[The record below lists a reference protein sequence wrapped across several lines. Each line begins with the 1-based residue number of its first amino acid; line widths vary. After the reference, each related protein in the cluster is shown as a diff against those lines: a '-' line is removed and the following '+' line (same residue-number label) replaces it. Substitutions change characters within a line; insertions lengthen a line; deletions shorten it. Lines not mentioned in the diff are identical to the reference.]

1 MTKNT
6 TTSKTTFTAA
16 PDALDL
22 SRRHF
27 VVGASAIGAGL
38 AIGFDLSVMSAA
50 NAAEGSGTSSMTP
63 LTTPEIGV
71 WVVVQPNDDVTVRI
85 VRSEMGQ
92 GTITGLAQM
101 VAEELQCDWK
111 KVSYDYPS
119 PGESLKRKQ
128 AWGSY
133 STGGS
138 RGIRTSEQYVR
149 KGGAAARMMLI
160 QAAANQW
167 GVPASEC
174 VAKDSVIT
182 HTPSGR
188 KTTFGKV
195 SIAASQLAVPKEI
208 ALKDPKEWTL
218 IGKSVNRID
227 GTSDKVTGKQI
238 YAIDLKLP
246 GMLVA
251 TIHES
256 PVFGGKVKSYDAT
269 KASSMKGVKKVVQ
282 VGDSAVAVIADTF
295 WQAKMGLD
303 AVNVTWDNGANGDVN
318 SASIKKAMVEGL
330 TANDAFVGN
339 SNGDAKEALAKA
351 SKTIEATYFYP
362 FLNHATLEPQTATA
376 KWTTDGCEAWVPTQD
391 GEASL
396 AAVIAASGLPAEKC
410 NVYKVNLGGGFGR
423 RGAFQDYTT
432 QAVNIAKQ
440 MPGTPIK
447 LIWTREEDMTQG
459 RYHPVGMCKMTASI
473 DDKKNITGLN
483 MRLSGQS
490 ILAAVRPA
498 VLAANKGKDPV
509 AFQGL
514 DEKGEHGITYSFP
527 NLMIDHAM
535 RNTHVPPGF
544 WRGVNVN
551 QNAIFLE
558 TFMDEMAE
566 ATGMDAV
573 EFRRK
578 HMENFPR
585 AVAVLNAVADGIGW
599 TKPAKPGVFRGLA
612 QMRSFG
618 SYVAAACELSVTNG
632 NEVKIHRIVA
642 ATDPGYVVNPA
653 QVERQVSGSFV
664 YGLSALFEEEI
675 TIDKGA
681 VVQKNFD
688 TFNSIRLYQMPKVE
702 TIIIQGGGKE
712 WGGVGEPTIAVAAP
726 AVLNAIYRATGKRL
740 RDVPLKNSGMKLV

>member
-1 MTKNT
+1 MTQVINT
-6 TTSKTTFTAA
+6 
-16 PDALDL
+16 
-22 SRRHF
+22 SRRQF
-27 VVGASAIGAGL
+27 VVGSSAIATGL
-38 AIGFDLSVMSAA
+38 AIGFDLTFMSSA
-50 NAAEGSGTSSMTP
+50 NAAMGTGTTSMTP
-63 LTTPEIGV
+63 LATPEIGV
-71 WVVVQPNDDVTVRI
+71 WVVVKPNDDVVVRI

-101 VAEELQCDWK
+101 VAEELECDWK
-111 KVSYDYPS
+111 KINYEYPS
-119 PGESLKRKQ
+119 PAESLKRK
-128 AWGSY
+128 AVWGSY

-167 GVPASEC
+167 NVPVSEC
-174 VAKDSVIT
+174 VAANSVIT

-188 KTTFGKV
+188 KTSFGKV
-195 SIAASQLAVPKEI
+195 SVAASQLPVPTDVP
-208 ALKDPKEWTL
+208 LKDPKEWKL

-227 GTSDKVTGKQI
+227 GTSDKVTGRQI
-238 YAIDLKLP
+238 YAIDLKMP

-251 TIHES
+251 TIKES
-256 PVFGGKVKSYDAT
+256 PVFGGKVKSYDAA
-269 KASSMKGVKKVVQ
+269 KAQSMKGVKKVVQ
-282 VGDSAVAVIADTF
+282 VGDTAVAVVADTF
-295 WQAKMGLD
+295 WQAKTALD
-303 AVNVTWDNGANGDVN
+303 QVNIVWDNGANGNVS
-318 SASIKKAMVEGL
+318 SASIKKMLEEGL
-330 TANDAFVGN
+330 TASDTFVHN
-339 SNGDAKEALAKA
+339 NNGDVKAALSNA

-376 KWTTDGCEAWVPTQD
+376 KWTPESCEAWVPTQD

-396 AAVIAASGLPAEKC
+396 AAVIAASGLPSEKC

-440 MPGTPIK
+440 LPGTPVK

-459 RYHPVGMCKMTASI
+459 RYHPVMMCKMTAAI
-473 DDKKNITGLN
+473 DDKKNVTGLQ

-490 ILAAVRPA
+490 ILATVRPA
-498 VLAANKGKDPV
+498 VVAANKGKDPL
-509 AFQGL
+509 AFQGV
-514 DEKGEHGITYSFP
+514 DITGEHGITYSFP
-527 NLMIDHAM
+527 NLTIDHAM

-544 WRGVNVN
+544 WRGVNIN
-551 QNAIFLE
+551 QNAVFIE
-558 TFMDEMAE
+558 TFMDELAE

-578 HMENFPR
+578 HMKEFPR

-599 TKPAKPGVFRGLA
+599 TKPAAPGVYRGVA

-653 QVERQVSGSFV
+653 QVNRQVSGSFV

-675 TIDKGA
+675 TIENGA

-688 TFNSIRLYQMPKVE
+688 TFNSIRLSQMPPVE
-702 TIIIQGGGKE
+702 TIIIQGGGKD

-726 AVLNAIYRATGKRL
+726 AVLNAIYRATGKRY
-740 RDVPLKNSGMKLV
+740 RTVPLKNSGIKLV

>member
-1 MTKNT
+1 MTNAINT
-6 TTSKTTFTAA
+6 
-16 PDALDL
+16 
-22 SRRHF
+22 SRRQF
-27 VVGASAIGAGL
+27 VVGSSAIATGL
-38 AIGFDLSVMSAA
+38 AIGFDLTFMSSA
-50 NAAEGSGTSSMTP
+50 NAAMGTGTTSMTP
-63 LTTPEIGV
+63 LATPEIGV
-71 WVVVQPNDDVTVRI
+71 WVVIKPNDDVVVRI

-101 VAEELQCDWK
+101 VAEELECDWK
-111 KVSYDYPS
+111 KVNYEYPS
-119 PGESLKRKQ
+119 PAESLKRK
-128 AWGSY
+128 AVWGSY

-167 GVPASEC
+167 NVPASEC
-174 VAKDSVIT
+174 VAANSVIT

-195 SIAASQLAVPKEI
+195 SVAASQLPVPTEVP
-208 ALKDPKEWTL
+208 LKDPKEWKL

-227 GTSDKVTGKQI
+227 GVADKVTGRQI
-238 YAIDLKLP
+238 YAIDLKMP

-251 TIHES
+251 NIKES
-256 PVFGGKVKSYDAT
+256 PVFSGKVKSYDAA
-269 KASSMKGVKKVVQ
+269 KAQSMKGVKKVVQ
-282 VGDSAVAVIADTF
+282 VGDSAVAVVADTF
-295 WQAKMGLD
+295 WQAKTALD
-303 AVNVTWDNGANGDVN
+303 QVNIVWDNGANGDVS
-318 SASIKKAMVEGL
+318 SASIKKMLEEGL
-330 TANDAFVGN
+330 NADDAFVHN
-339 SNGDAKEALAKA
+339 TNGDVKSALSDA
-351 SKTIEATYFYP
+351 SKKIEATYFYP

-376 KWTTDGCEAWVPTQD
+376 KWTPDSCEAWVPTQD

-459 RYHPVGMCKMTASI
+459 RYHPVMMCKMTAAI
-473 DDKKNITGLN
+473 DDKKNVTGLN

-490 ILAAVRPA
+490 ILATVRPA
-498 VLAANKGKDPV
+498 VVAANKGKDPL
-509 AFQGL
+509 AFQGV
-514 DEKGEHGITYSFP
+514 EPTGEHGITYSFP
-527 NLMIDHAM
+527 NLTIDHAM

-551 QNAIFLE
+551 QNAIFIE
-558 TFMDEMAE
+558 TFMDELAE

-578 HMENFPR
+578 HMKAFPR
-585 AVAVLNAVADGIGW
+585 AEAVLNAVADGIGW
-599 TKPAKPGVFRGLA
+599 TKPAAPGVYRGVA

-618 SYVAAACELSVTNG
+618 SYVAAACELSVKNG

-653 QVERQVSGSFV
+653 QVNRQVSGSFV

-675 TIDKGA
+675 TLEKGA

-688 TFNSIRLYQMPKVE
+688 TFNSIRLAQMPKVE
-702 TIIIQGGGKE
+702 TIIIQGGGKD

-726 AVLNAIYRATGKRL
+726 AVLNAIYRATGKRY
-740 RDVPLKNSGMKLV
+740 RTVPLKNSGIKLV

>member
-1 MTKNT
+1 MTNVINT
-6 TTSKTTFTAA
+6 
-16 PDALDL
+16 
-22 SRRHF
+22 SRRQF
-27 VVGASAIGAGL
+27 VVGSSAIATGL
-38 AIGFDLSVMSAA
+38 AIGFDLSFMSSA
-50 NAAEGSGTSSMTP
+50 NAAMGTGTTSMTP
-63 LTTPEIGV
+63 LATPEIGV
-71 WVVVQPNDDVTVRI
+71 WVVVKPNDDVVVRI

-101 VAEELQCDWK
+101 VAEELECDWK
-111 KVSYDYPS
+111 RVNYEYPS
-119 PGESLKRKQ
+119 PAESLKRK
-128 AWGSY
+128 AVWGSY

-167 GVPASEC
+167 NVPASEC
-174 VAKDSVIT
+174 VAANSVIT

-195 SIAASQLAVPKEI
+195 SVAAAQLPVPTEVP
-208 ALKDPKEWTL
+208 LKDPKEWKL

-227 GTSDKVTGKQI
+227 GMSDKVTGRQI
-238 YAIDLKLP
+238 YAIDLKMP

-251 TIHES
+251 NIKES
-256 PVFGGKVKSYDAT
+256 PVFGGKVKSYDAA
-269 KASSMKGVKKVVQ
+269 KAQSMKGVRKVVQ
-282 VGDSAVAVIADTF
+282 VGDSAVAVVADTF
-295 WQAKMGLD
+295 WQAKTALD
-303 AVNVTWDNGANGDVN
+303 QVNIVWDNGANGDVS
-318 SASIKKAMVEGL
+318 SASIKKMLEEGL
-330 TANDAFVGN
+330 NADDAFVHN
-339 SNGDAKEALAKA
+339 TNGDVKSALSNA
-351 SKTIEATYFYP
+351 SKKIEATYFYP

-376 KWTTDGCEAWVPTQD
+376 KWTPDSCEAWVPTQD

-440 MPGTPIK
+440 MPGVPVK

-459 RYHPVGMCKMTASI
+459 RYHPVMMCKMTAAI
-473 DDKKNITGLN
+473 DDKKNVTGLN

-490 ILAAVRPA
+490 ILATVRPA
-498 VLAANKGKDPV
+498 VVAANKGKDPL
-509 AFQGL
+509 AFQGV
-514 DEKGEHGITYSFP
+514 EPTGEHGITYSFP
-527 NLMIDHAM
+527 NLTIDHAM

-551 QNAIFLE
+551 QNAIFIE
-558 TFMDEMAE
+558 TFMDELAE

-578 HMENFPR
+578 HMKDFPR

-599 TKPAKPGVFRGLA
+599 TKPAAPGVYRGLA

-618 SYVAAACELSVTNG
+618 SYVAAACELSVKNG

-653 QVERQVSGSFV
+653 QVNRQVSGSFV

-675 TIDKGA
+675 TIEKGA

-688 TFNSIRLYQMPKVE
+688 TFNSIRLSQMPKVE
-702 TIIIQGGGKE
+702 TIIIQGGGKD

-726 AVLNAIYRATGKRL
+726 AVLNAIYRATGKRY
-740 RDVPLKNSGMKLV
+740 RTVPLKNSGIKLV

>member
-1 MTKNT
+1 M
-6 TTSKTTFTAA
+6 SKTINTATTNN
-16 PDALDL
+16 

-27 VVGASAIGAGL
+27 IVGSSAIATGL
-38 AIGFDLSVMSAA
+38 AIGFDLSFISSA
-50 NAAEGSGTSSMTP
+50 NAAMGTGTTSMAP
-63 LTTPEIGV
+63 LATPEIGV
-71 WVVVQPNDDVTVRI
+71 WVVIKPNDDIVVRI

-111 KVSYDYPS
+111 KVSYEYPS

-149 KGGAAARMMLI
+149 KGGAAARIMLV

-167 GVPASEC
+167 NVPASEC

-195 SIAASQLAVPKEI
+195 SVAAAQLEVPKEI
-208 ALKDPKEWTL
+208 TLKDPKEWTL

-227 GTSDKVTGKQI
+227 GVADKVTGKQI
-238 YAIDLKLP
+238 YAIDLKMP

-251 TIHES
+251 TIKES

-282 VGDSAVAVIADTF
+282 VGDSAIAVVADTF
-295 WQAKMGLD
+295 WQAKTGLD
-303 AVNVTWDNGANGDVN
+303 AVNITWDNGANGDVS
-318 SASIKKAMVEGL
+318 SASIKKMLEEGL

-339 SNGDAKEALAKA
+339 SNGDAKEAISKA

-376 KWTTDGCEAWVPTQD
+376 KWTPDSCEAWVPTQD

-410 NVYKVNLGGGFGR
+410 NAYKVNLGGGFGR

-459 RYHPVGMCKMTASI
+459 RYHPVMMCKMTAAL

-498 VLAANKGKDPV
+498 VVAANKGKDPLV
-509 AFQGL
+509 FQGL
-514 DEKGEHGITYSFP
+514 DPTGEHGITYSFP
-527 NLMIDHAM
+527 NLMIDNAM

-551 QNAIFLE
+551 QNAVFLE

-566 ATGMDAV
+566 AAGVDAV
-573 EFRRK
+573 EFRRQ
-578 HMENFPR
+578 HMGNYPR

-653 QVERQVSGSFV
+653 QVARQVSGSFV

-675 TIDKGA
+675 TLEKGA

-688 TFNSIRLYQMPKVE
+688 TFNSIRLSQMPKVE
-702 TIIIQGGGKE
+702 TIIIQGGGKD

-740 RDVPLKNSGMKLV
+740 RTVPLKNSGIKLV

>member
-1 MTKNT
+1 MTKNLN
-6 TTSKTTFTAA
+6 TAT
-16 PDALDL
+16 LNT
-22 SRRHF
+22 SRRNF

-38 AIGFDLSVMSAA
+38 AIGFEFPFISAA
-50 NAAEGSGTSSMTP
+50 NAAMGTGTTSMAP
-63 LTTPEIGV
+63 LATPEIGV
-71 WVVVQPNDDVTVRI
+71 WVVVKPNDDIVVRI

-111 KVSYDYPS
+111 KVSYEYPS
-119 PGESLKRKQ
+119 PAESLKRKQ

-149 KGGAAARMMLI
+149 KGGAAARMMLVE
-160 QAAANQW
+160 AAASQW

-174 VAKDSVIT
+174 IAKDSVIT

-195 SIAASQLAVPKEI
+195 SVAASQLEVPKEI
-208 ALKDPKEWTL
+208 PLKDPKEWTL

-227 GTSDKVTGKQI
+227 GVSDKVTGRQI

-251 TIHES
+251 TIQEC
-256 PVFGGKVKSYDAT
+256 PVFGGKVKSFDAS

-282 VGDSAVAVIADTF
+282 VGDSAVAVVADTF
-295 WQAKMGLD
+295 WQAKTGMD
-303 AVNVTWDNGANGDVN
+303 AVSIVWDDGANANVS
-318 SASIKKAMVEGL
+318 SASIKKMLEEGL

-339 SNGDAKEALAKA
+339 ANGDAKEAIAKS

-376 KWTTDGCEAWVPTQD
+376 KWTADSCEAWVPTQD

-447 LIWTREEDMTQG
+447 LIWTRAEDMTQG
-459 RYHPVGMCKMTASI
+459 RYHPVMMCKLTAGL
-473 DDKKNITGLN
+473 DDQKNITGLN

-490 ILAAVRPA
+490 ILASVRPA
-498 VLAANKGKDPV
+498 VLAANKGKDPLV
-509 AFQGL
+509 FQGL
-514 DEKGEHGITYSFP
+514 DPSGEHGITYSFQ
-527 NLMIDHAM
+527 NLNIDHAM

-551 QNAIFLE
+551 QNAVFLE

-566 ATGMDAV
+566 AAGVDAV

-578 HMENFPR
+578 HMQQYPR
-585 AVAVLNAVADGIGW
+585 AIAVLNAVADGIGW
-599 TKPAKPGVFRGLA
+599 TKPAKPGVFRGVA

-618 SYVAAACELSVTNG
+618 SYVAAACELSVTKD

-653 QVERQVSGSFV
+653 QVARQVSGSFV

-675 TIDKGA
+675 TLEKGA

-688 TFNSIRLYQMPKVE
+688 TFNSIRLSQMPKVE

-740 RDVPLKNSGMKLV
+740 RTVPLKNSGIKLV